1 MCHGGGCTPVGQ
13 TPDTDLNQHVRREY
27 GMKETTVLLEK
38 MRAGKV
44 VPKLSNEEC
53 MVLMLEVLSDPALH
67 MQAAK
72 GYKSVGQSIDLHGRE
87 DELVCREAGVY
98 WREKTT
104 DGWPSMRPKIDAELA
119 AVEDEFKNGGITW
132 CQKDVQR
139 LIRAYPA
146 HKKVDRVLAN
156 LGEDFYHDD
165 IHCLEDGDDVTADA
179 EVDQEVICPS
189 SDEDSGNDEPSEH
202 VPAAVAGQGA
212 ENSGSAE
219 LEGSGM
225 ESAPL
230 SANEADEL
238 YKVKGTMAT
247 LEATIEGLRAIGQV
261 RGVQFME
268 AELAKEQRKVRALV
282 NESPAVAD
290 AFSRLR
296 RAEVQERLMDKRV
309 ADQHKERK
317 QNADKV
323 LSDKKAAAD
332 GLRKLKRKTRDVE
345 GIYACR
351 HALKHF
357 TLESLGGGDGN
368 AGGTKAR
375 KVRHEVLDRLARI
388 GAGLSPGQR
397 NDWTWFKE
405 TWDTAMVNQHGT
417 AWASLFMRWM
427 QSVLEEESNN
437 AFSMFMHKESCR
449 IFGSTAALHVPGV

>member
-98 WREKTT
+98 WREETT
-104 DGWPSMRPKIDAELA
+104 DGWPSMRPKINAELA
-119 AVEDEFKNGGITW
+119 ILEDEFKSGGITW
-132 CQKDVQR
+132 CEKDLQR

-165 IHCLEDGDDVTADA
+165 IHCLKDRDDDTADA

-189 SDEDSGNDEPSEH
+189 SDEDSENDEPSEH

-247 LEATIEGLRAIGQV
+247 LEATIGSLRAIGQV
-261 RGVQFME
+261 KGVQFME
-268 AELAKEQRKVRALV
+268 AQLAKEQRKVRALV
-282 NESPAVAD
+282 KESPAVAD

-332 GLRKLKRKTRDVE
+332 GLRKLKRKARDVE

-388 GAGLSPGQR
+388 GAGLSPGQW
-397 NDWTWFKE
+397 NDWAWFKE
-405 TWDTAMVNQHGT
+405 KWDTVMVNQHGK
-417 AWASLFMRWM
+417 AWAELFMKWM
-427 QSVLEEESNN
+427 QSVLEEGENN
-437 AFSMFMHKESCR
+437 AFSMFMHQESVR